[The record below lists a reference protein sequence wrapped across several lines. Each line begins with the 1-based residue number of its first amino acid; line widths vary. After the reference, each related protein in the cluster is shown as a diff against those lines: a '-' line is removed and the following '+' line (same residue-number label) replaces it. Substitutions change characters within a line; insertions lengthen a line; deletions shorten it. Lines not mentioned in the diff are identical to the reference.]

1 MSRRRQR
8 KLDSIASI
16 ANRSATKLHDVNGAA
31 DLNVEVGAGAD
42 VDADADA
49 DADVFVL
56 PSSVPY
62 STLRNKA

>member
-8 KLDSIASI
+8 KLDSTASI
-16 ANRSATKLHDVNGAA
+16 ANRSATRLHDVNGAT

-42 VDADADA
+42 VDADA

>member
-1 MSRRRQR
+1 MGKRRQR

-16 ANRSATKLHDVNGAA
+16 ANRNATRLHDVNGAA

-49 DADVFVL
+49 DVFVL

>member
-16 ANRSATKLHDVNGAA
+16 VNRSATKLHDVNGAI

-42 VDADADA
+42 VDADA